1 MIKKIRLM
9 LEYNT
14 YCIWLYDE
22 NDEMIDNDNPPE
34 WDDDETLTQAF
45 MSVSDL
51 YNTFYIDNGKEFR
64 YVGCPDQRT
73 REKLKSLIANAVSIL
88 MDKNNGKY
96 PIQNDIHDDF

>member
-1 MIKKIRLM
+1 M
-9 LEYNT
+9 ESNT
-14 YCIWLYDE
+14 MTRHSE
-22 NDEMIDNDNPPE
+22 RGIDNDNPPE

-51 YNTFYIDNGKEFR
+51 YDTFYIDNGKEFR

-96 PIQNDIHDDF
+96 SIQNDIHDDF